1 MNWCC
6 YLSTDQNQQKHWYDN
21 IAQCLEWKAGCIFKF
36 KTKLIF
42 VFKALEN
49 LVEEAGKSQVK
60 RKDSAVFL
68 GSWLQ
73 VCLSKMKLTVI
84 KILPSFS
91 ICIFLPLYFQRTV
104 GGGELST
111 SQIMS
116 ALSPSVNSWGEGAF
130 VKVIRSEKHTFTSL
144 ILLVLTQI
152 WPKSPIPFPL
162 ERGILFCLACILQRT
177 CLFFPRKVIKSP
189 VLAIRKSH
197 S

>member
-6 YLSTDQNQQKHWYDN
+6 SLCADQNQQKHWCDD
-21 IAQCLEWKAGCIFKF
+21 IAQCLEWRAGCIFKF

-60 RKDSAVFL
+60 RKDSAVFFGL
-68 GSWLQ
+68 MAAGVPFKDETNSD
-73 VCLSKMKLTVI
+73 I

-130 VKVIRSEKHTFTSL
+130 VKVIRSEKHVFTSF
-144 ILLVLTQI
+144 ILVVLTQI
-152 WPKSPIPFPL
+152 
-162 ERGILFCLACILQRT
+162 
-177 CLFFPRKVIKSP
+177 
-189 VLAIRKSH
+189 
-197 S
+197 